1 MKKII
6 FLLIFTSNYLF
17 GGMWLMN
24 HNRNIDTTEKTTVY
38 NKKNRINSV
47 KYKDMT
53 TTEKFN
59 LFVIPISVIAILFL
73 FKNRRKIRYN

>member
-1 MKKII
+1 
-6 FLLIFTSNYLF
+6 
-17 GGMWLMN
+17 MN